1 MTTSDLVGSEWE
13 SKDGR
18 RGLVVLSE
26 AAPWR
31 GEIQFLVKGTHGS
44 TRERLIGYHGL
55 RAKYRRIDTPAP
67 TVEELRARVAELEE
81 FVADLAAKGL
91 RDDLNPTVNFGVTV
105 EEMYTRLTTYMSEAD
120 DRLRSRAKAMLRT
133 EGADRG

>member
-1 MTTSDLVGSEWE
+1 MTISDLVGSEWE

-67 TVEELRARVAELEE
+67 TAQELKARVAKLEE
-81 FVADLAAKGL
+81 FVADLAGHGL
-91 RDDLNPTVNFGVTV
+91 RFDLDPTLLVPRDGSVAPHLID
-105 EEMYTRLTTYMSEAD
+105 YLTRAD
-120 DRLRSRAKAMLRT
+120 SSIRERAAALLP
-133 EGADRG
+133 EVSS